1 MPKLSKIN
9 KEKKKALQLLQSL
22 KSKFNKR
29 TYTALQNNIDDFKKI
44 DAVKRFSSKL
54 NELQISTDKNITK
67 STLKEAVE
75 KVIEKKNKASSKI
88 TNTLIK
94 KKSKVVDGTDV
105 HSVYQRLMSMTGIV
119 KLVIFSGNKFLKELV
134 IDLTNKKDNIYTS
147 LLKFSFAY
155 GEEDV
160 LDEPDLKFIIVE
172 NQNISAQRIA
182 QAYKQGITNCVLT
195 PIIQYFEEQKDT
207 AKTKNTMYKYSS
219 RLNKAKR
226 LEEQYR
232 EKGVKEKELQGIC
245 DELQINIQIDLPFQK
260 RHHFIE
266 SNKKA
271 LRTFKMLN
279 VRLNHVE
286 LNEVF
291 NKDPIYVSAEEL
303 QDMFKDYSTRE
314 NFYFTYTRALDHI
327 TSITTLTGEY
337 KCKKEYNEFI
347 NNFEIKTNLINCKLD
362 DFKDKNISQYVRQGC
377 HFLGTIDY
385 KPMTQELH
393 DEDDEDIRYKYDNC
407 NHMDQKNAYINY
419 RMCKYYQGF
428 LGKITDFRKTN
439 KIVGLGY
446 YTINEIN
453 LSPEIEALNK
463 RLRIFR
469 NNNVY
474 PSPVLNWLTDNNCK
488 YTIIEGCWGTDLDFS
503 MDDDEWLNKEL
514 DVKYYCKYIGSMFHY
529 NNKKS
534 FYMRGEQ
541 DYIENLISIID
552 YDTYNYFGDSNEIR
566 INYKKTYNSHLSHV
580 CGFVLGY
587 TLLNMLEQIT
597 TMKEEDIIRVC
608 VDGIYYY
615 ERGTRPASENDEGGK
630 GGEPPYEMH
639 NCFRKKDSKIG
650 KNIAGN
656 EFISCYYPEY
666 EWECKGEHKDFYK
679 KESHTGV
686 GGGGKTHNQ
695 VTDDG
700 LIKPLYIAPSWKL
713 ARNKEEEYNID
724 VDVHYKLLVD
734 DPEVYSKVMK
744 YNTLIIDEVSMLD
757 NRDKKKIFERFNFCK
772 IIMCGDPE
780 YQLDGFNPKGKY
792 MPFQNDGFDYYEKHN
807 TNYRVKCK
815 RLLFLLN
822 KIRQMLE
829 YNRGYDVKEYVKS
842 NFQKGNVDAY
852 KTKDMIL
859 VSKHLTK
866 DTYTETFKDLEKYVV
881 KNNTKNYSNS
891 EILFEKPKDKEVKYE
906 LRHAYTTHSIQGET
920 AKYNLYINLED
931 MSSGKMIYTAL
942 SRAMYWEQIILV

>member
-1 MPKLSKIN
+1 MSKLSRIN
-9 KEKKKALQLLQSL
+9 QEKKKALDLLEL
-22 KSKFNKR
+22 VKSKLNAR
-29 TYTALQNNIDDFKKI
+29 TYTSFVNKIDNFKRI
-44 DAVKRFSSKL
+44 DAVKRFSTKL
-54 NELQISTDKNITK
+54 NELQISTDKNISK
-67 STLKEAVE
+67 STLKQAVE

-94 KKSKVVDGTDV
+94 KKSKVVDGYNVKQT
-105 HSVYQRLMSMTGIV
+105 YERLLSMTGIV
-119 KLVIFSGNKFLKELV
+119 KLLVFSGNTLIKEQV
-134 IDLTNKKDNIYTS
+134 IDLTNKKKSIYTS
-147 LLKFSFAY
+147 LIQYTY
-155 GEEDV
+155 GGTDYPL
-160 LDEPDLKFIIVE
+160 LDDPDLRFVIVE

-182 QAYKQGITNCVLT
+182 QAYKRGITNCVLT
-195 PIIQYFEEQKDT
+195 PIIQYFQEQKDN
-207 AKTKNTMYKYSS
+207 AKTKSTMYNYSS

-260 RHHFIE
+260 KHHFIE

-291 NKDPIYVSAEEL
+291 NKDPIYITAEEL
-303 QDMFKDYSTRE
+303 QDMFKDYSSRE

-337 KCKKEYNEFI
+337 KCKQEYNEFI
-347 NNFEIKTNLINCKLD
+347 NNFEIQTNLINCKLD

-377 HFLGTIDY
+377 HFLSTIDY
-385 KPMTQELH
+385 KPMTQELN
-393 DEDDEDIRYKYDNC
+393 DEDEEDIRYKYDNC
-407 NHMDQKNAYINY
+407 NHMDMKNAYINY

-453 LSPEIEALNK
+453 LSNYVEALNK

-503 MDDDEWLNKEL
+503 MDDDKWLDKEL
-514 DVKYYCKYIGSMFHY
+514 DVKYYCKYIGSMFHF
-529 NNKKS
+529 NDKKS
-534 FYMRGEQ
+534 FYMKAEP
-541 DYIENLISIID
+541 DYIQNLISIID
-552 YDTYNYFGDSNEIR
+552 YDTYNYFGDSNELR

-615 ERGTRPASENDEGGK
+615 GD
-630 GGEPPYEMH
+630 YEMH

-679 KESHTGV
+679 KELHKGV
-686 GGGGKTHNQ
+686 GGGGKTTNQ
-695 VTDDG
+695 VKDDG
-700 LIKPLYIAPSWKL
+700 LIKKLYLAPSWKL
-713 ARNKEEEYNID
+713 ARNKEEESKQTTEFGAVLQ

-757 NRDKKKIFERFNFCK
+757 NRDKEKIFERFNFCK
-772 IIMCGDPE
+772 IIMCGDPD
-780 YQLDGFNPKGKY
+780 YQLDGFNTKGKY
-792 MPFQNDGFDYYEKHN
+792 MPFQCDGFDYCQIYK

-815 RLLFLLN
+815 RLSFLLN
-822 KIRQMLE
+822 KIRELLA
-829 YNRGYDVKEYVKS
+829 YNRGYDVKEYVKC
-842 NFQKGNVDAY
+842 NFQKGNVDSY

-866 DTYTETFKDLEKYVV
+866 DTYTEKFKDLEKYIV

-942 SRAMYWEQIILV
+942 SRARYWEQIILVD